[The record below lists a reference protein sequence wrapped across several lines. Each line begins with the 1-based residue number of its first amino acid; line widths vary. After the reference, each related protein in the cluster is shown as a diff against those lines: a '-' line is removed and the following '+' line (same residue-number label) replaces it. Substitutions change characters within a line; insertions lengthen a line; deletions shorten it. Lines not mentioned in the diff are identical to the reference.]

1 MLRRIREF
9 QATPGGAAFPVGQML
24 CAGLVVATAVY
35 AMESLVVS
43 QGRVDAIFD
52 TFVYNGLLVAA
63 SLVCLARGLL
73 VRGERLPWLL
83 LGTALALWTTGD
95 LYYYFFL
102 SGAAEVPIPSLA
114 DPFYLAFYPVSYV
127 ALALLLRTRM
137 RGFRGRLWLDGVIG
151 SLAVAALGAAL
162 VFEKVLST
170 TDGSALVVATNLAYP
185 LADLLLLSLVVA
197 MFGLTGWRFD
207 ATWALVALGFA
218 VFAIADSVYL
228 YETAA
233 GTYVEGGPLD
243 VGWPAALVLIAC
255 SAWQP
260 IRKLE
265 GVRDDSWA
273 LAVPTVLAGAGLMVL
288 VYDHFVRI
296 NTLAVVLSAATIAA
310 VIVRAVLTFRER
322 VALLAASREEALTDA
337 LTGLG
342 NRGDSWPISGARSPP
357 SDPTALVVF
366 DLDGFKAYN
375 DSFGHAA
382 GDTLL
387 SRVAGRLGLATADFG
402 TAYRLGGDEFCV
414 LASIEQSGLGSVIDR
429 AAEALTEEGEGFA
442 VSCSYGAVL
451 MPAEASALTDAL
463 RMADDR
469 MYLHKQRNRPSGHQQ
484 TAEVLLSA
492 LDERDSLLAHHLA
505 DVADLAEAVSR
516 RLNVP
521 AAAGPDDPPGGRAAR
536 RRQARDSRGDP
547 HQARAADSGR
557 VGVRAPPHPHRRADP
572 RLRGGAEAGRRD
584 RPLEPRALGRRR
596 LPGSAAGRGDPAG
609 GADHRSLQR
618 LRGDDVDAPVRV
630 DPVPPGGDPRARP
643 LRGDAVRSTRGGR
656 VCRRAGGSDRGAR
669 GLVRR
674 GTGDARPRRAAQ

>member
-9 QATPGGAAFPVGQML
+9 QATPGGAAFPVGRML
-24 CAGLVVATAVY
+24 CAGLVAATAVY
-35 AMESLVVS
+35 AIESLVAP

-73 VRGERLPWLL
+73 VRAERLPWLL

-151 SLAVAALGAAL
+151 SLAVAALGAAV

-233 GTYVEGGPLD
+233 GTYAEGGPLD

-342 NRGDSWPISGARSPP
+342 NRRRFLADLGRALAASA
-357 SDPTALVVF
+357 PTALVVF

-387 SRVAGRLGLATADFG
+387 SRVAGRLGVATADFG

-414 LASIEQSGLGSVIDR
+414 LASIEHSGLESVIER

-442 VSCSYGAVL
+442 VSCSHGAVL
-451 MPAEASALTDAL
+451 MPAEASAVTDAL
-463 RMADDR
+463 RKADDR
-469 MYLHKQRNRPSGHQQ
+469 MYLHKQRNRPSTHQQ
-484 TAEVLLSA
+484 PAEVLLSA

-521 AAAGPDDPPGGRAAR
+521 APQVQTI
-536 RRQARDSRGDP
+536 RQAAELHDVGKLAIPEEILTKPEPLTRDEWEFVRRHTLIGERILASAAALRPAGEIVRSSHERWDGDGYP
-547 HQARAADSGR
+547 DRLVGGEIPLGARIIAVCDAFDAMVTDR
-557 VGVRAPPHPHRRADP
+557 PYRAGMPPEA
-572 RLRGGAEAGRRD
+572 AEAELLRC
-584 RPLEPRALGRRR
+584 
-596 LPGSAAGRGDPAG
+596 AGTQFDPAVVE
-609 GADHRSLQR
+609 AFLATVQ
-618 LRGDDVDAPVRV
+618 A
-630 DPVPPGGDPRARP
+630 
-643 LRGDAVRSTRGGR
+643 T
-656 VCRRAGGSDRGAR
+656 
-669 GLVRR
+669 
-674 GTGDARPRRAAQ
+674 AAA